1 MKKNEIIELN
11 IEDTTFEGSG
21 VGRLENGMAV
31 FVPGCAA
38 GDRIRAK
45 IVKAKKTYAFAIVDD
60 YISLSSD
67 RQENDCDIY
76 KKCGGC
82 CFRHITYEAE
92 LKVKENTVFEN
103 LKKEGIQAEI
113 SKIIPSPNITGYRNK
128 AQLPIRNDAD
138 GNISI
143 GFYAKRSHRVVN
155 LSHCH
160 LHPEFFDD
168 IVEYTRRFVEKYNI
182 SAYNEVNNS
191 GLLRHLYIR
200 YGEESGEIM
209 VCLVING
216 RKLPNSDA
224 FAAGLINLNKNIKSI
239 MLNVNTEKTNVIL
252 GRKNI
257 LLYGTP
263 YINDILCGN
272 KYHISPTSFYQVNR
286 SGAEK
291 LYNLA
296 AEMAGLSGNETV
308 LDLYCG
314 VGTIGLSVA
323 NKVKKVIGVEIVPD
337 AVEDAKRNAQI
348 NNIQNA
354 EFICSD
360 AAAAADAL
368 LKRGERPD
376 IVIVDPPRKGCSN
389 ELLETISKLS
399 PEKIIMISCNS
410 ATMAR
415 DIRLIEQAGY
425 KLGKVQPVD
434 MFPRTAHVETV
445 CLLSK
450 LNTKQHIEINLDMD
464 ELDLTDAEKKATYQ
478 EIKDYVLEH
487 SGLKVS
493 SLYIAQVKQKCGI
506 IERENYNKPKSE
518 DAKQPQCPPDKEKAI
533 KEALKHFGM
542 I

>member
-1 MKKNEIIELN
+1 MRYKILKKNEIIELN
-11 IEDTTFEGSG
+11 IEDITFEGSG

-45 IVKAKKTYAFAIVDD
+45 IVKVKKSYAFAIVDD
-60 YISLSSD
+60 YISLSPY

-82 CFRHITYEAE
+82 CFRHITYDAE
-92 LKVKENTVFEN
+92 LKVKENTVVEN
-103 LKKEGIQAEI
+103 LKKEGIQVETN
-113 SKIIPSPNITGYRNK
+113 KIIPSPNITGYRNK

-155 LSHCH
+155 VSHCN
-160 LHPEFFDD
+160 LHPKFFDD
-168 IVEYTRRFVEKYNI
+168 IIEYTRCFAEKYNI
-182 SAYNEVNNS
+182 SSYNEENNS

-200 YGEESGEIM
+200 YGEASGEIM

-224 FAAGLINLNKNIKSI
+224 FAAGLINLNKDITSI

-252 GRKNI
+252 GGKNI

-263 YINDILCGN
+263 YINDILCDN
-272 KYHISPTSFYQVNR
+272 KYHISPASFYQINR

-296 AEMAGLSGNETV
+296 AEMAELSGNETA

-323 NKVKKVIGVEIVPD
+323 NRVKKVIGVEIVPD

-360 AAAAADAL
+360 AAAAAEAL
-368 LKRGERPD
+368 LRHGERPD
-376 IVIVDPPRKGCSN
+376 VVIVDPPRKGCSN
-389 ELLETISKLS
+389 ELIGTISKLS
-399 PEKIIMISCNS
+399 PKKIIMISCNS

-415 DIRLIEQAGY
+415 DIHLLEQSGY
-425 KLGKVQPVD
+425 NLGKVQPID
-434 MFPRTAHVETV
+434 MFPRTAHVETIA
-445 CLLSK
+445 LL
-450 LNTKQHIEINLDMD
+450 
-464 ELDLTDAEKKATYQ
+464 Y
-478 EIKDYVLEH
+478 
-487 SGLKVS
+487 
-493 SLYIAQVKQKCGI
+493 
-506 IERENYNKPKSE
+506 REGY
-518 DAKQPQCPPDKEKAI
+518 
-533 KEALKHFGM
+533 GR
-542 I
+542 